1 MFVGKIKILYTYNK
15 YNRSLKPSNLP
26 VNMEYRTVLLRPELF
41 YNKITFKG
49 GMFLLEKKKKKEQNV
64 YRHIES
70 SPSHKQY
77 SIQMNNQGGNIFDN
91 KAFI

>member
-49 GMFLLEKKKKKEQNV
+49 GMFLLEKKKKKNRTFIDILKAHLAISSTA
-64 YRHIES
+64 YR
-70 SPSHKQY
+70 
-77 SIQMNNQGGNIFDN
+77 
-91 KAFI
+91 